1 MGSYTESAEVPVP
14 ATIAYFDCFSGA
26 SGDMLLGALLDAG
39 LVLSDLEDD
48 LAELGLADCGL
59 EVTRQVRKGIS
70 GTKLDVVDKGS
81 SRPVRHLSDVRRI
94 LEGAKLATDIVERS
108 LSVFT
113 RLAEAEA
120 AIHGTTI
127 EEVHFHEVG
136 AVDALADI
144 VGFCIG
150 MHRLGMERIYS
161 SPLPL
166 GTGRVRT
173 EHGLL
178 PVPAPAT
185 LALLASAGAPTIPSE
200 GQGEM
205 VTPTGAA
212 LLTSLAEFTRPAMR
226 IQSVGYGFGTKEFP
240 WANVV
245 RVWIGEELSGT
256 APGSRSAEGHSHDHD
271 AHHDHSHTHPHDED
285 DGPPGDTVG

>member
-1 MGSYTESAEVPVP
+1 MSAK
-14 ATIAYFDCFSGA
+14 IAYFDCFSGA

-39 LVLSDLEDD
+39 LALSDLESD
-48 LAELGLADCGL
+48 LAELGLADYTL
-59 EVTRQVRKGIS
+59 EVTRQVSKGIS

-81 SRPVRHLSDVRRI
+81 CRPVRHLSDVRRI
-94 LEGAKLATDIVERS
+94 LEGTQLASDIVERS
-108 LSVFT
+108 LAVFV

-127 EEVHFHEVG
+127 EDVHFHEVG
-136 AVDALADI
+136 AVDALVDI

-150 MHRLGMERIYS
+150 MHRLGLEKIYS
-161 SPLPL
+161 SALPL
-166 GTGRVRT
+166 GSGRVRT

-185 LALLASAGAPTIPSE
+185 LALLASAGAPTVPSE

-212 LLTSLAEFTRPAMR
+212 LLTTLAEFTRPAIR

-245 RVWIGEELSGT
+245 RVWLGEALAGPV
-256 APGSRSAEGHSHDHD
+256 PGSRSAGDH
-271 AHHDHSHTHPHDED
+271 HHDHHDHHAHPHTHPHGETAATPDA
-285 DGPPGDTVG
+285 PPE